1 MEQQLTEIRE
11 QQKAT
16 WNKFSP
22 GWKKWDEF
30 TMNFLK
36 PMGDKIIEALQIK
49 ADDHVLDIAC
59 GTGEPGLTIATLAPK
74 GSRKSDWPIHP

>member
-11 QQKAT
+11 QQKET

-22 GWKKWDEF
+22 GWKKWDDF

-36 PMGDKIIEALQIK
+36 PMGDAIIGELNIK
-49 ADDHVLDIAC
+49 MKESYC
-59 GTGEPGLTIATLAPK
+59 
-74 GSRKSDWPIHP
+74 

>member
-11 QQKAT
+11 HQKAT

-22 GWKKWDEF
+22 GWKKWDDF

-36 PMGDKIIEALQIK
+36 PMGDRIIEALNIK
-49 ADDHVLDIAC
+49 EDDQVLDIAC
-59 GTGEPGLTIATLAPK
+59 G
-74 GSRKSDWPIHP
+74 